1 MTKTGVINDTFNYPI
16 ELVWTSIAGRNDGSI
31 TPMDE
36 DTYLNTEPAQGT
48 VFTRSI
54 EVKTNEVFAFQIK
67 TRMFIADWRIEL
79 SPLAPCKTGVK
90 LSCTINYRSFKSALL
105 NRFGAGMTM
114 EMRYFMKDLKKKL
127 EKFDAK

>member
-1 MTKTGVINDTFNYPI
+1 MKKTGVITDTFDYPV

-36 DTYLNTEPAQGT
+36 ETYLNTEPEQGT

-54 EVKTNEVFAFQIK
+54 EVKTNETFAFQIK

-79 SPLAPCKTGVK
+79 KSLAPCKTGVK
-90 LSCTINYRSFKSALL
+90 LTCTIEYRSFKSALL

-114 EMRYFMKDLKKKL
+114 EMHYFMRDLKKKL
-127 EKFDAK
+127 EKFNAS